1 VKLQYIHETEKLTS
15 RWKKIPGVGVNCMHI
30 TEAKIDVWVEYLSLL
45 KLQFLNYQQKNQK
58 IK

>member
-1 VKLQYIHETEKLTS
+1 MTKNQMKITTGCRRKLYAY
-15 RWKKIPGVGVNCMHI
+15 I